1 MTKGG
6 QTGTKGVQ
14 PPQSPAKAAGPAK
27 KFSPSLKKE
36 KEGKKADIKKIVI
49 VLNPDAT
56 PFGCAFHGFYDAKE
70 FLKSLSN
77 RNGKTTNFGGEVY
90 RPFCN
95 LTTKWVPTSMFSNLI
110 WVIRIDKDLDG
121 TENCFPMVNIKA
133 HVAHGNKIARGVIQE
148 NIWGVNEVVV
158 IKATLTETEAT
169 DLEEHI
175 SPVYNDVRDPI
186 FHEAIKAMD
195 SDVEDL
201 I

>member
-1 MTKGG
+1 
-6 QTGTKGVQ
+6 V
-14 PPQSPAKAAGPAK
+14 S
-27 KFSPSLKKE
+27 
-36 KEGKKADIKKIVI
+36 
-49 VLNPDAT
+49 NPDAT
-56 PFGCAFHGFYDAKE
+56 PFGWAFHGFYDAKE

-77 RNGKTTNFGGEVY
+77 RNDETTHFRGEVY
-90 RPFCN
+90 RPFSN
-95 LTTKWVPTSMFSNLI
+95 LTTKWVPTYVFSKNI

-133 HVAHGNKIARGVIQE
+133 HAAYGNNITQGVIQE
-148 NIWGVNEVVV
+148 NVWGVNEVVV

-175 SPVYNDVRDPI
+175 SLVYNDVRDAI
-186 FHEAIKAMD
+186 YHEAIKPMD